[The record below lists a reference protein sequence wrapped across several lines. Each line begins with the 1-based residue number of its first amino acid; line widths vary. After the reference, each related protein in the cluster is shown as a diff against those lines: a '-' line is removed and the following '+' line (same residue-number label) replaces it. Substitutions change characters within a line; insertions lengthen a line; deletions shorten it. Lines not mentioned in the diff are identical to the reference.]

1 MGFLDKL
8 FGRNKDDAAE
18 GTQTAP
24 PPATP
29 PADAPP
35 ADAPP
40 AETEPHEHGEPRPR
54 ALRRIGDGRLGP
66 LRASTSRLRPTVP
79 LRSSARC

>member
-8 FGRNKDDAAE
+8 FGRDKDDAAE
-18 GTQTAP
+18 GTQTTP

-29 PADAPP
+29 PADATP

-40 AETEPHEHGEPRPR
+40 AETEPHEHGHD
-54 ALRRIGDGRLGP
+54 ALRRANR
-66 LRASTSRLRPTVP
+66 
-79 LRSSARC
+79 